1 MSRALLIALTVYL
14 IGYVICLIVTIPL
27 VIWAVHEDE
36 REERGDIEPDAPD
49 LFGRAFLV
57 SMIFS
62 LIWFLFL
69 PLYVLMLAEKI
80 TGRGGDD

>member
-36 REERGDIEPDAPD
+36 REERGYIEPDTPD

-62 LIWFLFL
+62 LIWFLLL